1 MGNSKIF
8 LCHRFDGSDIQPYLV
23 GDSAYPLFPWLQ
35 KPFPG
40 GTRDLDEIGFNGE
53 LSSARLQ
60 VKCTFGI
67 LKSRWRI
74 LIGMEE
80 SKVQLISKIILASA
94 VLHNFCIL
102 YVDEWEENDENNDHD
117 QGDNDEIVRD
127 GDNIREIL
135 KA

>member
-1 MGNSKIF
+1 M
-8 LCHRFDGSDIQPYLV
+8 
-23 GDSAYPLFPWLQ
+23 
-35 KPFPG
+35 
-40 GTRDLDEIGFNGE
+40 DEIGFNGE

-80 SKVQLISKIILASA
+80 SKIQLISKIILASA